1 MLRWSHARNGMTNR
15 KGRVF
20 TSGRSTKLNIP
31 KYPTGASFPLELI
44 RTMRT
49 ALEVVITRVPA
60 GYTSPAVKVYLAES
74 ILKAAAQGRISFDEL
89 VDAAANQIEQAI
101 SRFA

>member
-1 MLRWSHARNGMTNR
+1 MTNC

-31 KYPTGASFPLELI
+31 KYPTGASFPPELI
-44 RTMRT
+44 RTMRI
-49 ALEVVITRVPA
+49 ALEVVMTRVPA
-60 GYTSPAVKVYLAES
+60 EYTSPAVKAYLAES
-74 ILKAAAQGRISFDEL
+74 ILKAAAQGRINFDEL
-89 VDAAANQIEQAI
+89 VDAAANQIEQAT